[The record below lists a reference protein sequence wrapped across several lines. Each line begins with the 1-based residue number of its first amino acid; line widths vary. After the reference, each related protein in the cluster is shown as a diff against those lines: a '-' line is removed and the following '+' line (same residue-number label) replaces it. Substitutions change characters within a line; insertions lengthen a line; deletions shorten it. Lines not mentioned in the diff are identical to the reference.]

1 MSYSEKTIEIS
12 LESLFQSSWFWGKHW
27 TFSTNNSNNNGE
39 GSHGNSYNWLFNVLL
54 LSVMPR
60 AYLRGTRQNPF
71 LFVRDLFELHAFV
84 QLRVNPD

>member
-27 TFSTNNSNNNGE
+27 TFSTNNSKNNGE

-71 LFVRDLFELHAFV
+71 LFGRDLYESHAFV
-84 QLRVNPD
+84 QLPVNPD

>member
-71 LFVRDLFELHAFV
+71 LFLRDLYELHAFV
-84 QLRVNPD
+84 QLPVNPD